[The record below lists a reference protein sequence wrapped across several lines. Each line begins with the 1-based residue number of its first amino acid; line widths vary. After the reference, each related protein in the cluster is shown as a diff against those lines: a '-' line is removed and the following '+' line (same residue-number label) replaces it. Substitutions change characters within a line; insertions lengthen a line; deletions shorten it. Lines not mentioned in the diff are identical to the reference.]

1 MPLSTQECKLLTAGS
16 QRELMR
22 YGGVIVAEMVAFHDV
37 SIGCR
42 GESKFAISISSLVS
56 LKYIKEVHQNFF
68 LMVLLYQFR
77 YSLVTL
83 MEILW

>member
-1 MPLSTQECKLLTAGS
+1 M
-16 QRELMR
+16 
-22 YGGVIVAEMVAFHDV
+22 IAFHDV
-37 SIGCR
+37 LVRCR

-56 LKYIKEVHQNFF
+56 LKCKNKEHQNFF
-68 LMVLLYQFR
+68 LMLLLYQFR